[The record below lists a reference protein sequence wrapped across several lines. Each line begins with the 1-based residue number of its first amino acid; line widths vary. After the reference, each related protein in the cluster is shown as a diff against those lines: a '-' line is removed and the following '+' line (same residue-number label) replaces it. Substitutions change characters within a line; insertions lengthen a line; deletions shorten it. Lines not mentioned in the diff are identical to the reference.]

1 MRFQRF
7 AALLAFLVSFLTPC
21 FAHHMAVV
29 VNKENDVGNV
39 SSAYLAKIFRSD
51 VKKWA
56 DGQPMVLI
64 LHNNSAGETETLQR
78 LIKVSP
84 AEWKALVAVHRESI
98 QMADSDADVLKIV
111 QNTPGAIGLVD
122 VRAVD
127 ATINVVR
134 VDGKLPMESGYL
146 PH

>member
-1 MRFQRF
+1 
-7 AALLAFLVSFLTPC
+7 
-21 FAHHMAVV
+21 MAVV
-29 VNKENDVGNV
+29 VNKENEVGNV
-39 SSAYLAKIFRSD
+39 SSAYLAKIFRCE

-56 DGQPMVLI
+56 SGQAIVLI

-84 AEWKALVAVHRESI
+84 AEWKTLVAVHRESI

>member
-1 MRFQRF
+1 MRLQRL
-7 AALLAFLVSFLTPC
+7 AALLAFVLLYLTPC

-29 VNKENDVGNV
+29 VNKDNDVGNV

-56 DGQPMVLI
+56 NGQPIVLI
-64 LHNNSAGETETLQR
+64 LHNNSSGEAETLQH
-78 LIKVSP
+78 LIKLSP
-84 AEWKALVAVHRESI
+84 ADWKALIAAHRDSI
-98 QMADSDADVLKIV
+98 QIADSDADVLKIV
-111 QNTPGAIGLVD
+111 QNTPGAVGLVD

-127 ATINVVR
+127 GTINVVR

>member
-1 MRFQRF
+1 MRLQRF
-7 AALLAFLVSFLTPC
+7 AALLTFLLLFLTPC

-29 VNKENDVGNV
+29 VNKDNDVGNV

-56 DGQPMVLI
+56 DGQPIALI
-64 LHNNSAGETETLQR
+64 LHSNSVGETETVQR

-84 AEWKALVAVHRESI
+84 AEWKALIAAHRDSI
-98 QMADSDADVLKIV
+98 QIADSDADVLKIV
-111 QNTPGAIGLVD
+111 QNTPGAVGLVD

-127 ATINVVR
+127 GTINVVR